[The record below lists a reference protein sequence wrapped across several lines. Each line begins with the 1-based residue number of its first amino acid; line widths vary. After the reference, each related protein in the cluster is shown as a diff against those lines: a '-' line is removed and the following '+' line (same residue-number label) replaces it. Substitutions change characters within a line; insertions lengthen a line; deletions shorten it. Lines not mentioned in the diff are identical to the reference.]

1 MNCDDTVKVINDFWF
16 LTALFGQLIAS
27 IISAVLSI
35 VVVKKCC
42 DLHFHIN
49 TKVLL
54 MAMLYL
60 YILHSFFMI
69 VTLTIHLSY
78 YFFTDPCTLSIP
90 LFVCFGF
97 RFPAV
102 CSMLSFVTLQFF
114 MVVERS
120 IALWKRL
127 RYESYGPKLGVAF
140 VLLSVVLPSVTL
152 FFAVGGVQ
160 NPRTT
165 LFCGFGGNASASR
178 LIVFLSTLCGIN
190 FVTLLMATALFFLN
204 RFLSK
209 RKSYSLNLSYQLREG
224 ATIVRIILPLSSFQN
239 IFCLLFFSCG
249 LVFLSF
255 ESVVDKVTFFILNAA
270 VYIIPYYTVVS
281 PILVWF
287 TIRWSQQL
295 KQSRMKNIVNQST
308 NNYFDAQ
315 KKMWH

>member
-1 MNCDDTVKVINDFWF
+1 
-16 LTALFGQLIAS
+16 
-27 IISAVLSI
+27 
-35 VVVKKCC
+35 
-42 DLHFHIN
+42 
-49 TKVLL
+49 
-54 MAMLYL
+54 
-60 YILHSFFMI
+60 
-69 VTLTIHLSY
+69 TIHLSY

-127 RYESYGPKLGVAF
+127 HYESYGPKLGVAF
-140 VLLSVVLPSVTL
+140 VLLSVILPSGTL

-209 RKSYSLNLSYQLREG
+209 RYVYSLFLIGAIEILGVLHFLSLECFRKSYSLNLSYQLREG
-224 ATIVRIILPLSSFQN
+224 ATIIRIILPLSSFQN

-255 ESVVDKVTFFILNAA
+255 ESVVDRVTFFILNAA

-295 KQSRMKNIVNQST
+295 KRSRTTKIVNQST
-308 NNYFDAQ
+308 SSYFDAQ
-315 KKMWH
+315 KKMWR